1 MLSRRAITR
10 PMGRQLA
17 LVDRFPALVSL
28 PRLPFVE
35 VPTPVER
42 LRLPGLPDGTLWV
55 KRDDQSCPLYGG
67 NKPRKL
73 EFVIGAA
80 AARGSRRLVTT
91 GGIGTHHGLAT
102 TLLARSQG
110 IATTIA
116 VVPQPVTDH
125 VREQLRAMWAC
136 GAEIVPARGIG
147 SAAAQVMRVLARS
160 ALRGERPSFVP
171 TGGSSAVGDIG
182 FVSAAFELAD
192 QIEAGVLPEPREVYV
207 PVGSGGTLS
216 GLVLGARLAGLR
228 VRFVG
233 VLVTDIL
240 PPSPARL
247 ARLAAATLRRLR
259 QVAPSLPAVSVG
271 AEDFPLAHRQLGAGY
286 GAPTPAAHAAQEAA
300 RAAGLQL
307 ETVYTAKCLSELLER
322 WREGRAEAP
331 LLFWHTYSSVD
342 FWRAAPAVPGR
353 GELPAALQRMLGE
366 AAS

>member
-1 MLSRRAITR
+1 
-10 PMGRQLA
+10 MGSQLA
-17 LVDRFPALVSL
+17 LVDRFPALAAL
-28 PRLPFVE
+28 PRVPFVE
-35 VPTPVER
+35 RPTPVEP
-42 LRLPGLPDGTLWV
+42 LRLPGLPDGALWV

-80 AARGSRRLVTT
+80 VARDSRRLVTT
-91 GGIGTHHGLAT
+91 GAVGTHHGLAT

-125 VREQLRAMWAC
+125 VREQLNAMWAC
-136 GAEIVPARGIG
+136 GAEIVPARGVG
-147 SAAAQVMRVLARS
+147 SAALQVVRVLARS
-160 ALRGERPSFVP
+160 ALRGERPTFVP
-171 TGGSSAVGDIG
+171 TGGTSALGDIG
-182 FVSAAFELAD
+182 FVSAACELAD
-192 QIEAGVLPEPREVYV
+192 QIEAGALPEPREIYV

-228 VRFVG
+228 ARFVG

-259 QVAPSLPAVSVG
+259 RGAPSLPAVRVG
-271 AEDFPLAHRQLGAGY
+271 AEDFALTPRQLGAGY
-286 GAPTPAAHAAQEAA
+286 GAPTQAALAAAEAG
-300 RAAGLQL
+300 RAAGLRL
-307 ETVYTAKCLSELLER
+307 ETVYTAKCLAELLER

-331 LLFWHTYSSVD
+331 LLFWHTYSSAD
-342 FWRAAPAVPGR
+342 FLRTAGAAPDR
-353 GELPAALQRMLGE
+353 GALPAALRRLLGE
-366 AAS
+366 AAR

>member
-1 MLSRRAITR
+1 
-10 PMGRQLA
+10 MGSQLA
-17 LVDRFPALVSL
+17 LVDRFPALAAL
-28 PRLPFVE
+28 PRSPFVE
-35 VPTPVER
+35 LPTPVEP
-42 LRLPGLPDGTLWV
+42 LRLAGLPDGALWV
-55 KRDDQSCPLYGG
+55 KRDDRSCPLYGG

-80 AARGSRRLVTT
+80 IARGSRRLVTT

-125 VREQLRAMWAC
+125 VRDQLNAMWDC
-136 GAEIVPARGIG
+136 GAEIVPASGVG
-147 SAAAQVMRVLARS
+147 SAALQVARVLARS

-171 TGGSSAVGDIG
+171 TGGTSALGDIG
-182 FVSAAFELAD
+182 FVSAACELAD
-192 QIEAGVLPEPREVYV
+192 QIEAGALPEPREIYV

-228 VRFVG
+228 ARFVG

-259 QVAPSLPAVSVG
+259 GLAPSLPALRID
-271 AEDFPLAHRQLGAGY
+271 AEDFALTGRQLGAGY
-286 GAPTPAAHAAQEAA
+286 GAPTEAARAAAEAA
-300 RAAGLQL
+300 RAAGLRL
-307 ETVYTAKCLSELLER
+307 EMVYTAKCLAELLER
-322 WREGRAEAP
+322 WREGRTEAP
-331 LLFWHTYSSVD
+331 LLFWHTYSSAD
-342 FWRAAPAVPGR
+342 FRRASPAAPDR
-353 GELPAALQRMLGE
+353 GPLPAALRRLLGE
-366 AAS
+366 TAP